1 MSAPMSA
8 STARAFAP
16 SAAAQALLH
25 RVQRLGLIEAA
36 LWVLPAWALLRF
48 LPAPWPALWTD
59 GAALL
64 VLLGIPALRYRQR
77 SATWLAQ
84 RLNQRLPSFEDSA
97 GLLFTPGTG
106 ALAALQRQRLEQRL
120 PRVTLAAL
128 GLRAHSPWMLL
139 PILLAAAVLLV
150 PAQPMDG
157 STSTGAREAPT
168 AAGEAPLGPPVVQS
182 TEVRITPPR
191 YTGLPEGRQA
201 ALDIEAVAGSRID
214 WALNIEPAP
223 STAALV
229 FIDGRRMELALDD
242 QRWRGSDAPAASSRY
257 RIEIDGA
264 VLGLDEAA
272 ARLELRPDQPPQ
284 IRVRRPGQTLNIVES
299 AAAMELDIEATD
311 DFGLGAAELLLTLAK
326 GDGELVEVSEQRMAL
341 RGEGD
346 ARSRR
351 YLRRLDLAA
360 LGFETGNDLIL
371 RVEVLDSL
379 GQRARSPSY
388 ILRWPKLRDT
398 EGEGVEGFVQR
409 TLPAYF
415 RSQRQ
420 IIIDTEALIAERAAL
435 ERERLLARSDS
446 IGVDQRLLRLRYGE
460 FLGEEVE
467 TDGPLLPEGHSLDD
481 GHGHADPA
489 AFGDAGALIRA
500 YGHMHDQEEGAT
512 LFDPVTRERLRS
524 ALREMW
530 QSELHLRMGDPIAAL
545 PYQYRALDLIKQIQQ
560 ASRIYL
566 ARVGLELPP
575 IMFSRRL
582 SGDRSTAVRPG
593 DPLRAAERGDA
604 ALVGLYG
611 ALAGPGLGIGDSG
624 SVGGEA
630 DAGVAPLLTALAGS
644 EGRGLSDADGS
655 RRPTESEW
663 SEGGSGEAP
672 QPAASGIP
680 LSPTPLTQ
688 GERGLNLTR
697 AASST
702 KQASL
707 DANALAAFETWLSEQ
722 PIESTLDLRERF
734 DRVQRDPA
742 CADCRAALASSL
754 WQRLTP
760 PPQGPRSR
768 VGFDEAGERWLR
780 ALEHA
785 R

>member
-1 MSAPMSA
+1 MSAPVTA

-16 SAAAQALLH
+16 SGAAQALLR
-25 RVQRLGLIEAA
+25 RVRRLGLIEAA

-48 LPAPWPALWTD
+48 GSVPWPALAID
-59 GAALL
+59 AVALALL
-64 VLLGIPALRYRQR
+64 LAIAGLRHHQR
-77 SATWLAQ
+77 SAAWLAQ

-106 ALAALQRQRLEQRL
+106 ALAALQRQRLERRL
-120 PRVTLAAL
+120 PRVSLSALA
-128 GLRAHSPWMLL
+128 LRAHSPWMLL
-139 PILLAAAVLLV
+139 PILLASALLLV
-150 PAQPMDG
+150 TAQRMDG
-157 STSTGAREAPT
+157 STSTGAREAPI
-168 AAGEAPLGPPVVQS
+168 AAGEAPLGPPVLQS
-182 TEVRITPPR
+182 TEVRIAPPR
-191 YTGLPEGRQA
+191 YTGLTESTQA

-214 WALNIEPAP
+214 WSLGIAPAP
-223 STAALV
+223 TTAALV
-229 FIDGRRMELALDD
+229 FIDGRRIELALDD
-242 QRWRGSDAPAASSRY
+242 QRWRGSDTPEASSRY

-272 ARLELRPDQPPQ
+272 ARLELKPDAPPQ

-299 AAAMELDIEATD
+299 AAAMELDIEASD

-326 GDGELVEVSEQRMAL
+326 GDGELVEVSEQRLAL

-351 YLRRLDLAA
+351 YLRRLDLGA

-435 ERERLLARSDS
+435 QRERLLARSDS
-446 IGVDQRLLRLRYGE
+446 IGVDQRLLRMRYGE

-467 TDGPLLPEGHSLDD
+467 TEGPLLPEGHSFDD

-489 AFGDAGALIRA
+489 SFGDAASLVRA
-500 YGHMHDQEEGAT
+500 YGHMHDQEEGTT

-604 ALVGLYG
+604 ALVGMFS
-611 ALAGPGLGIGDSG
+611 ALAGRGFGIGDSG
-624 SVGGEA
+624 FAGGEGLA
-630 DAGVAPLLTALAGS
+630 DAAPTA
-644 EGRGLSDADGS
+644 DVF
-655 RRPTESEW
+655 
-663 SEGGSGEAP
+663 
-672 QPAASGIP
+672 
-680 LSPTPLTQ
+680 
-688 GERGLNLTR
+688 
-697 AASST
+697 
-702 KQASL
+702 
-707 DANALAAFETWLSEQ
+707 AAFDDWLSEQ
-722 PIESTLDLRERF
+722 SIESTLDLRERF
-734 DRVQRDPA
+734 DRVRRDPD

-760 PPQGPRSR
+760 PPLGPRSR
-768 VGFDEAGERWLR
+768 AGLDAAGEAWLR
-780 ALEHA
+780 ALEQA

>member
-1 MSAPMSA
+1 MSTPMSA
-8 STARAFAP
+8 SKARAFAP
-16 SAAAQALLH
+16 SATAQALLR
-25 RVQRLGLIEAA
+25 RVRRLGLIEAA

-48 LPAPWPALWTD
+48 ASAPWPALWTD
-59 GAALL
+59 VAALL
-64 VLLGIPALRYRQR
+64 VLLAIAGLRTRQR
-77 SATWLAQ
+77 STTWLAQ

-106 ALAALQRQRLEQRL
+106 ALAALQRQRLERRL

-128 GLRAHSPWMLL
+128 DLRAHSPWMLL
-139 PILLAAAVLLV
+139 PILLAAAVLLL
-150 PAQPMDG
+150 PAQRMQG
-157 STSTGAREAPT
+157 STLPAAREA
-168 AAGEAPLGPPVVQS
+168 AAAEADAPLGPPSLQS
-182 TEVRITPPR
+182 TEVRIRPPR
-191 YTGLPEGRQA
+191 YTGLTESTQA

-214 WALNIEPAP
+214 WALEITPAP
-223 STAALV
+223 SSAALV
-229 FIDGRRMELALDD
+229 FIDGRRIELQLADTA
-242 QRWRGSDAPAASSRY
+242 WRGSDTPEASSRY
-257 RIEIDGA
+257 RVEIDGA
-264 VLGLDEAA
+264 VLGLDDAA
-272 ARLELRPDQPPQ
+272 ARLELKPDQPPQ

-299 AAAMELDIEATD
+299 AAAMELDIEASD

-326 GDGELVEVSEQRMAL
+326 GDGELVEVSEQRLAL

-351 YLRRLDLAA
+351 YLRRLDLGA

-460 FLGEEVE
+460 FLGEDVE
-467 TDGPLLPEGHSLDD
+467 TEGPLLPEGHSLDD

-489 AFGDAGALIRA
+489 SFGDAASLVRA
-500 YGHMHDQEEGAT
+500 YGHMHDQEEGTT

-530 QSELHLRMGDPIAAL
+530 QSELHLRMGDPVAAL

-582 SGDRSTAVRPG
+582 TGDRSTAVRPG

-604 ALVGLYG
+604 ALVGVFS
-611 ALAGPGLGIGDSG
+611 ALAGRGFGIGDSG
-624 SVGGEA
+624 LVGGEA
-630 DAGVAPLLTALAGS
+630 LADAAP
-644 EGRGLSDADGS
+644 
-655 RRPTESEW
+655 
-663 SEGGSGEAP
+663 AP
-672 QPAASGIP
+672 
-680 LSPTPLTQ
+680 
-688 GERGLNLTR
+688 
-697 AASST
+697 
-702 KQASL
+702 
-707 DANALAAFETWLSEQ
+707 DVLAAFESWLTGQ

-734 DRVQRDPA
+734 DRVRRDPD

-754 WQRLTP
+754 WQRIAP

-768 VGFDEAGERWLR
+768 AGLDVAGEAWLR
-780 ALEHA
+780 ALEDA

>member
-1 MSAPMSA
+1 MSAPV
-8 STARAFAP
+8 STSMNRAFAP
-16 SAAAQALLH
+16 SAAAQALLR
-25 RVQRLGLIEAA
+25 RVSRLGLIEAA

-48 LPAPWPALWTD
+48 ASAPWPGLWRD
-59 GAALL
+59 VVALL
-64 VLLGIPALRYRQR
+64 ALLGVAGLRVRQR
-77 SATWLAQ
+77 DASWLAL

-128 GLRAHSPWMLL
+128 GLRAQSPWMLL
-139 PILLAAAVLLV
+139 PVLLAAAVLLV
-150 PAQPMDG
+150 PAQRMGAPN
-157 STSTGAREAPT
+157 STPSGAAPT
-168 AAGEAPLGPPVVQS
+168 ATGESPLGPPQLLS

-191 YTGLPEGRQA
+191 YTGLPEAAQA

-214 WALNIEPAP
+214 WALEITPAP
-223 STAALV
+223 SSAALV
-229 FIDGRRMELALDD
+229 FIDGRRIELALAD
-242 QRWRGSDAPAASSRY
+242 QRWRGSETPSASSRY

-272 ARLELRPDQPPQ
+272 ARLELKPDQPPR

-299 AAAMELDIEATD
+299 AAAMELDIEASD

-326 GDGELVEVSEQRMAL
+326 GDGELVEVSEQRLAL

-379 GQRARSPSY
+379 GQHARSPSY

-467 TDGPLLPEGHSLDD
+467 TEGPLLPEGHSFDD

-489 AFGDAGALIRA
+489 SFGDAASLVRA
-500 YGHMHDQEEGAT
+500 YGHLHDQEEGTT

-530 QSELHLRMGDPIAAL
+530 QSELHLRMGDPVAAL
-545 PYQYRALDLIKQIQQ
+545 PYQYRALELIKQIQQ

-582 SGDRSTAVRPG
+582 SGDRSTAVRPA

-604 ALVGLYG
+604 ALAGMYG
-611 ALAGPGLGIGDSG
+611 ALAGPGLGFRDSG
-624 SVGGEA
+624 TLEG
-630 DAGVAPLLTALAGS
+630 TAN
-644 EGRGLSDADGS
+644 GL
-655 RRPTESEW
+655 
-663 SEGGSGEAP
+663 
-672 QPAASGIP
+672 P
-680 LSPTPLTQ
+680 LSPTPLPQ
-688 GERGLNLTR
+688 GERGLSS
-697 AASST
+697 AGGAS
-702 KQASL
+702 ASEETAL
-707 DANALAAFETWLSEQ
+707 DADALANFEAWLAEQ

-734 DRVQRDPA
+734 DRVRRDPD
-742 CADCRAALASSL
+742 CADCRAAMASSL
-754 WQRLTP
+754 WLRLSP

-768 VGFDEAGERWLR
+768 AGIDAAGEAWLR
-780 ALEHA
+780 ALEES

>member
-1 MSAPMSA
+1 MSAPMST
-8 STARAFAP
+8 SMNKAFSP
-16 SAAAQALLH
+16 SAAAQAVLR
-25 RVQRLGLIEAA
+25 RVRRLGLIEAA
-36 LWVLPAWALLRF
+36 LWVLPAWAMLRF
-48 LPAPWPALWTD
+48 ASAPWPGLWTD
-59 GAALL
+59 VVAPLA
-64 VLLGIPALRYRQR
+64 LLGIVGLRVRQR
-77 SATWLAQ
+77 DPGWLAQ

-128 GLRAHSPWMLL
+128 DLRAYSPWMLL
-139 PILLAAAVLLV
+139 PVLLAAAIALLPPGLAPQSGPLSARQAEIAAEAE
-150 PAQPMDG
+150 PA
-157 STSTGAREAPT
+157 
-168 AAGEAPLGPPVVQS
+168 GPPSLQS

-191 YTGLPEGRQA
+191 YTGLPAATQA
-201 ALDIEAVAGSRID
+201 ALDIEAVAGSRVD
-214 WALNIEPAP
+214 WALQIEPAP
-223 STAALV
+223 DSAALV
-229 FIDGRRMELALDD
+229 FIDGRRIELALDD
-242 QRWRGSDAPAASSRY
+242 QRWRGSETPKASSRY

-272 ARLELRPDQPPQ
+272 ARLELKPDQPPQ

-299 AAAMELDIEATD
+299 AAAMELDIEASD

-326 GDGELVEVSEQRMAL
+326 GDGELVEVSEQRLAL

-351 YLRRLDLAA
+351 YLRKLDLAA

-467 TDGPLLPEGHSLDD
+467 TEGPLLPEGHSLDD

-489 AFGDAGALIRA
+489 NFGDANALLRA
-500 YGHMHDQEEGAT
+500 YGHAHDQEEGTT

-530 QSELHLRMGDPIAAL
+530 QSELHLRMGDPVAAL

-575 IMFSRRL
+575 ILFSRRL

-604 ALVGLYG
+604 ALVGLFS
-611 ALAGPGLGIGDSG
+611 ALAGRGLGIGDSG
-624 SVGGEA
+624 LVGGEA
-630 DAGVAPLLTALAGS
+630 LADAPPAP
-644 EGRGLSDADGS
+644 D
-655 RRPTESEW
+655 
-663 SEGGSGEAP
+663 
-672 QPAASGIP
+672 
-680 LSPTPLTQ
+680 
-688 GERGLNLTR
+688 
-697 AASST
+697 
-702 KQASL
+702 
-707 DANALAAFETWLSEQ
+707 ALAAFESWLTEQ

-734 DRVQRDPA
+734 DRVRRDPD
-742 CADCRAALASSL
+742 CAECRAALSSSL
-754 WQRLTP
+754 WQRLAP
-760 PPQGPRSR
+760 PPQGARSR
-768 VGFDEAGERWLR
+768 AGMDAAGEAWLR
-780 ALEHA
+780 ALEDA

>member
-1 MSAPMSA
+1 MSA
-8 STARAFAP
+8 SATPAFVP
-16 SAAAQALLH
+16 SGAAQALLR
-25 RVQRLGLIEAA
+25 RVRRLGLIEAA

-48 LPAPWPALWTD
+48 ASAPWPALWTD
-59 GAALL
+59 VAAVL
-64 VLLGIPALRYRQR
+64 VLVGIAGLRHQQR
-77 SATWLAQ
+77 SAGWLAQ
-84 RLNQRLPSFEDSA
+84 RLNERLPSFEDSA

-120 PRVTLAAL
+120 LRVTLAAL
-128 GLRAHSPWMLL
+128 DLRAHSPWMLL
-139 PILLAAAVLLV
+139 PVLLAAAALLV
-150 PAQPMDG
+150 PAQRMGAPN
-157 STSTGAREAPT
+157 STPSGAAPT
-168 AAGEAPLGPPVVQS
+168 ATVESPLGPPQLLS
-182 TEVRITPPR
+182 TVVRITPPR
-191 YTGLPEGRQA
+191 YTGLSAATLA

-214 WALNIEPAP
+214 WALEITPAP
-223 STAALV
+223 SSAALV
-229 FIDGRRMELALDD
+229 FIDGRRIELALDD
-242 QRWRGSDAPAASSRY
+242 QRWRGSDTPAGSSRY
-257 RIEIDGA
+257 RIEIDGT
-264 VLGLDEAA
+264 VLGLDAAA
-272 ARLELRPDQPPQ
+272 ARLELKPDAPPQ

-299 AAAMELDIEATD
+299 AAAMELDIEASD

-351 YLRRLDLAA
+351 YLRRLDLGA

-420 IIIDTEALIAERAAL
+420 VIIDTEALIAERAAL

-467 TDGPLLPEGHSLDD
+467 TEGPLLPEGHSLDD

-489 AFGDAGALIRA
+489 NFGDANALLRA
-500 YGHMHDQEEGAT
+500 YGHAHDQEEGTT

-582 SGDRSTAVRPG
+582 TGDRSTAVRPG

-604 ALVGLYG
+604 ALVGLFS
-611 ALAGPGLGIGDSG
+611 ALAGRGLGIGDSG
-624 SVGGEA
+624 FAGGEA
-630 DAGVAPLLTALAGS
+630 DGEAALSPEVLDDFEAWLAG
-644 EGRGLSDADGS
+644 
-655 RRPTESEW
+655 
-663 SEGGSGEAP
+663 
-672 QPAASGIP
+672 
-680 LSPTPLTQ
+680 
-688 GERGLNLTR
+688 
-697 AASST
+697 
-702 KQASL
+702 QA
-707 DANALAAFETWLSEQ
+707 
-722 PIESTLDLRERF
+722 IESTLDLRERF
-734 DRVQRDPA
+734 DRVRRDPD

-754 WQRLTP
+754 WQRIAP

-768 VGFDEAGERWLR
+768 AGLDAAGEAWLR
-780 ALEHA
+780 ALEAA

>member
-16 SAAAQALLH
+16 SPAAQALLR
-25 RVQRLGLIEAA
+25 RVRRLGLIEAA

-48 LPAPWPALWTD
+48 ASAPWPALWTD
-59 GAALL
+59 VAAVL
-64 VLLGIPALRYRQR
+64 VLLAIAGLRTRER
-77 SATWLAQ
+77 SPPWLAQ
-84 RLNQRLPSFEDSA
+84 RLNLRLSNFEDSA
-97 GLLFTPGTG
+97 GLLFTPGTS
-106 ALAALQRQRLEQRL
+106 ALAGLQRQRLEQRV
-120 PRVTLAAL
+120 PQVTLAAL

-139 PILLAAAVLLV
+139 PFLLAATVLLV
-150 PAQPMDG
+150 PAQRMDG
-157 STSTGAREAPT
+157 SVSTGAHETP
-168 AAGEAPLGPPVVQS
+168 AAASEAPLGPPALQS
-182 TEVRITPPR
+182 TEVRITAPR
-191 YTGLPEGRQA
+191 YTGLPEVTQA

-214 WALNIEPAP
+214 WALEITPAP
-223 STAALV
+223 DSAALV
-229 FIDGRRMELALDD
+229 FIDGRRSELALDD
-242 QRWRGSDAPAASSRY
+242 QRWRGSETPKASSRY
-257 RIEIDGA
+257 RIEIDG
-264 VLGLDEAA
+264 VVQGLDAPA
-272 ARLELRPDQPPQ
+272 ARLELKPDQPPQ

-299 AAAMELDIEATD
+299 AAAMELDIEASD

-351 YLRRLDLAA
+351 YLRRLDLGAV
-360 LGFETGNDLIL
+360 GFETGNDLIL

-467 TDGPLLPEGHSLDD
+467 TEGPLLPEGHSLDD

-489 AFGDAGALIRA
+489 SFGDAGSLVRA
-500 YGHMHDQEEGAT
+500 YGHLHDQEEGTT

-530 QSELHLRMGDPIAAL
+530 QSELHLRMGDPVAAL

-582 SGDRSTAVRPG
+582 TGDRSTAVRPG

-604 ALVGLYG
+604 AMVGMFS
-611 ALAGPGLGIGDSG
+611 ALAGRGLGIRDSG
-624 SVGGEA
+624 FAGGEA
-630 DAGVAPLLTALAGS
+630 DGKAALRPEVLDDFESWLAGQS
-644 EGRGLSDADGS
+644 
-655 RRPTESEW
+655 
-663 SEGGSGEAP
+663 
-672 QPAASGIP
+672 
-680 LSPTPLTQ
+680 
-688 GERGLNLTR
+688 
-697 AASST
+697 
-702 KQASL
+702 
-707 DANALAAFETWLSEQ
+707 
-722 PIESTLDLRERF
+722 IESTLDLRERF
-734 DRVQRDPA
+734 DRVRRDPD
-742 CADCRAALASSL
+742 CADCRAALVSSL
-754 WQRLTP
+754 WQRIVP
-760 PPQGPRSR
+760 PPQGPHSR
-768 VGFDEAGERWLR
+768 AGIDAAGEAWLR
-780 ALEHA
+780 ALEAA

>member
-1 MSAPMSA
+1 MTAPA
-8 STARAFAP
+8 STRSKQGFAP
-16 SAAAQALLH
+16 SAAALALLG
-25 RVQRLGLIEAA
+25 RVRRLGLIEAA

-48 LPAPWPALWTD
+48 APAPLPALWTD
-59 GAALL
+59 VVALL
-64 VLLGIPALRYRQR
+64 ALLGIAGLRHRQR
-77 SATWLAQ
+77 SASWLAQ
-84 RLNQRLPSFEDSA
+84 RLNRRLPSFEDSA
-97 GLLFTPGTG
+97 GLLFTPGTS

-128 GLRAHSPWMLL
+128 DLRAHSPWMLL
-139 PILLAAAVLLV
+139 PVLLAAAVLLV
-150 PAQPMDG
+150 PAQRMDA
-157 STSTGAREAPT
+157 SNPTRSAAAPT
-168 AAGEAPLGPPVVQS
+168 AVSDAPLGPPQLLS
-182 TEVRITPPR
+182 TEVRIAPPR
-191 YTGLPEGRQA
+191 YTGLPEATQA
-201 ALDIEAVAGSRID
+201 ALDIEAVTGSRID
-214 WALNIEPAP
+214 WALQIEPAP
-223 STAALV
+223 TSAALV
-229 FIDGRRMELALDD
+229 FIDGRRMELALAD
-242 QRWRGSDAPAASSRY
+242 QRWRGSDTPVASSRY
-257 RIEIDGA
+257 RIEIDG
-264 VLGLDEAA
+264 VVQGLDEAA
-272 ARLELRPDQPPQ
+272 ARLELKPDAPPQ
-284 IRVRRPGQTLNIVES
+284 IRVRRPGQTLNIVDS
-299 AAAMELDIEATD
+299 AAPMELDIEASD

-326 GDGELVEVSEQRMAL
+326 GDGELVEVSEQRLAL
-341 RGEGD
+341 RGDGD

-351 YLRRLDLAA
+351 YLRRLDLGA

-435 ERERLLARSDS
+435 ARERLLARSDS

-467 TDGPLLPEGHSLDD
+467 TEGPLLPEGHSLDD

-489 AFGDAGALIRA
+489 NFGDANALLRA
-500 YGHMHDQEEGAT
+500 YGHAHDQEEGTT

-530 QSELHLRMGDPIAAL
+530 QSELHLRMGDPVAAL

-582 SGDRSTAVRPG
+582 TGDRSTAVRPA
-593 DPLRAAERGDA
+593 DPLRAAERGDEA
-604 ALVGLYG
+604 VGQLYA
-611 ALAGPGLGIGDSG
+611 ALAGRGWGIGDSG
-624 SVGGEA
+624 LVGGEA
-630 DAGVAPLLTALAGS
+630 D
-644 EGRGLSDADGS
+644 
-655 RRPTESEW
+655 
-663 SEGGSGEAP
+663 GEA
-672 QPAASGIP
+672 A
-680 LSPTPLTQ
+680 LSPD
-688 GERGLNLTR
+688 
-697 AASST
+697 A
-702 KQASL
+702 L
-707 DANALAAFETWLSEQ
+707 DAFEAWLSEQ

-742 CADCRAALASSL
+742 CRDCRAALASSL
-754 WQRLTP
+754 WQRLAP
-760 PPQGPRSR
+760 PPQGARSR
-768 VGFDEAGERWLR
+768 AGLDASGEAWLR
-780 ALEHA
+780 ALEDA